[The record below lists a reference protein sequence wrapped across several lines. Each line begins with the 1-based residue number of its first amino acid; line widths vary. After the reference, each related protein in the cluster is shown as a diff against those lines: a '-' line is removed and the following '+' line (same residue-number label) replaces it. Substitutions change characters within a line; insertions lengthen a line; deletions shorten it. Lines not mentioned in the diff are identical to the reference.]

1 MAGRGCHR
9 QLSREPVN
17 VQTCVEKGLS
27 RVNLEQRV
35 VVTGM
40 GAISPVG
47 LDCRETFAGLVEG
60 RSGIARITAFDPSAL
75 SCQIAG
81 EVKGFDPTR
90 YMDRKM
96 ARRIGRYAQF
106 SIAATRE
113 ALAQSGLDLA
123 KEDPARIACIV
134 SSAIADFPMVEDEM
148 HKIFAQ
154 GKRSISPFTVPRV
167 STSMAAGNIALEFG
181 LTGVSYSLSS
191 ACATGSHSIANAMML
206 LKLGMADVVLAGGA
220 ESAICD
226 TFVSSYIAMR
236 ALSSRNDEPQRA
248 SRPFDLDRDGFVIAE
263 GCGVLVLE
271 TLERAQQRGA
281 PILAELVGTGLTCD
295 AFHITSAHPDGKGAA
310 QAMTTALQSARLNIE
325 EVDYI
330 NAHGTSTEVNDS
342 IETKAI
348 KTVFG
353 DHARQVPV
361 SSTKSMTGHAIGA
374 AGALEAVAC
383 IMALNANV
391 IPPTINLDNP
401 DPACDLDYVPHHAR
415 EKSLKVVMSNSFAF
429 GGQNSVLIFRKL
441 DQ

>member
-1 MAGRGCHR
+1 M
-9 QLSREPVN
+9 
-17 VQTCVEKGLS
+17 
-27 RVNLEQRV
+27 
-35 VVTGM
+35 VTGM
-40 GAISPVG
+40 GAVSPLG
-47 LDCRETFAGLVEG
+47 LNCQETFNGLAAGK
-60 RSGIARITAFDPSAL
+60 SGIARISLFDPSGIA
-75 SCQIAG
+75 CQVAG
-81 EVKGFDPTR
+81 EVKGFEPAD

-123 KEDPARIACIV
+123 EEDPSRIACIV
-134 SSAIADFPMVEDEM
+134 SSAIADFPMVEDQM
-148 HKIFAQ
+148 NKIFAQ

-191 ACATGSHSIANAMML
+191 ACATGSHSIANALMI
-206 LKLGMADVVLAGGA
+206 LKLGLADVVLAGGA

-236 ALSSRNDEPQRA
+236 ALSTRNDEPERA
-248 SRPFDLDRDGFVIAE
+248 SRPFDKDRDGFVIAE

-271 TLERAQQRGA
+271 TLDRARRRGA
-281 PILAELVGTGLTCD
+281 PILAELVGIGMTCD

-310 QAMTTALQSARLNIE
+310 QAMTTALESAGLNAE
-325 EVDYI
+325 DVDYI
-330 NAHGTSTEVNDS
+330 NAHGTATQLNDG

-353 DHARQVPV
+353 DRAYQIPV

-383 IMALNANV
+383 IMALNANL
-391 IPPTINLDNP
+391 IPPTINLDTP

-415 EKSLKVVMSNSFAF
+415 EKELNVVMSNSFAF
-429 GGQNSVLIFRKL
+429 GGQNSVLIFKKFVS
-441 DQ
+441 

>member
-1 MAGRGCHR
+1 
-9 QLSREPVN
+9 
-17 VQTCVEKGLS
+17 
-27 RVNLEQRV
+27 VNLEQRV
-35 VVTGM
+35 VITGM
-40 GAISPVG
+40 GAVSPIG
-47 LDCRETFAGLVEG
+47 LSCRETFDGLVAG
-60 RSGIARITAFDPSAL
+60 RSGIARITAFDPSEI

-81 EVKGFDPTR
+81 EVKGFDPAN

-123 KEDPARIACIV
+123 REDPGRIACIV
-134 SSAIADFPMVEDEM
+134 SSAIADFPMVEMEM
-148 HKIFAQ
+148 QKIFAQ

-236 ALSSRNDEPQRA
+236 ALSGRNDEPERA
-248 SRPFDLDRDGFVIAE
+248 SRPFDADRDGFVIAE

-271 TLERAQQRGA
+271 TLERAKRRGA

-310 QAMTTALQSARLNIE
+310 QAMNAALQSARLNREDI
-325 EVDYI
+325 DYI
-330 NAHGTSTEVNDS
+330 NAHGTSTEVNDT

-353 DHARQVPV
+353 DHSPGVPV

-383 IMALNANV
+383 IMALNAN
-391 IPPTINLDNP
+391 IMPPTINLDNP
-401 DPACDLDYVPHHAR
+401 DPLCDLDYVPHVAR
-415 EKSLKVVMSNSFAF
+415 EKQLNAVMSNSFAF
-429 GGQNSVLIFRKL
+429 GGQNSVLIFRKFSS
-441 DQ
+441 

>member
-1 MAGRGCHR
+1 M
-9 QLSREPVN
+9 N
-17 VQTCVEKGLS
+17 I
-27 RVNLEQRV
+27 EQRIV
-35 VVTGM
+35 ITGM
-40 GAISPVG
+40 GAVSPVG
-47 LDCRETFAGLVEG
+47 LNCQDTFDSLTAGK
-60 RSGIARITAFDPSAL
+60 SGVARITSFDASGIT
-75 SCQIAG
+75 CQVAG
-81 EVKGFDPTR
+81 EVKDFEPAD

-113 ALAQSGLDLA
+113 ALAQSGLDLTQ
-123 KEDPARIACIV
+123 EDPSRIACIV
-134 SSAIADFPMVEDEM
+134 SSAIADFPMVEDQME
-148 HKIFAQ
+148 KIFTRS
-154 GKRSISPFTVPRV
+154 KRYISPFTVPRV

-191 ACATGSHSIANAMML
+191 ACATGSHSIANALML

-248 SRPFDLDRDGFVIAE
+248 SRPFDKNRDGFVIAE

-281 PILAELVGTGLTCD
+281 PILAELVGTGMTCD

-310 QAMTTALQSARLNIE
+310 QAMLTALNSAGLNKE
-325 EVDYI
+325 DVDYI
-330 NAHGTSTEVNDS
+330 NAHGTATQVNDA

-348 KTVFG
+348 KTVLG
-353 DHARQVPV
+353 ERAMQVPV

-391 IPPTINLDNP
+391 IPPTINLDTP

-415 EKSLKVVMSNSFAF
+415 EKELNVVMSNSFAF
-429 GGQNSVLIFRKL
+429 GGQNSVLIFKKF
-441 DQ
+441 DS

>member
-1 MAGRGCHR
+1 M
-9 QLSREPVN
+9 
-17 VQTCVEKGLS
+17 
-27 RVNLEQRV
+27 
-35 VVTGM
+35 VTGM
-40 GAISPVG
+40 GAVSPLG
-47 LDCRETFAGLVEG
+47 LNCQETFNGLAAGK
-60 RSGIARITAFDPSAL
+60 SGIARISLFDPSGIA
-75 SCQIAG
+75 CQVAG
-81 EVKGFDPTR
+81 EVKGFEPAD

-123 KEDPARIACIV
+123 EEDPSRIACIV
-134 SSAIADFPMVEDEM
+134 SSAIADFPMVEDQM
-148 HKIFAQ
+148 NKIFAQ

-191 ACATGSHSIANAMML
+191 ACATGSHSIANALMI
-206 LKLGMADVVLAGGA
+206 LKLGLADVVLAGGA

-236 ALSSRNDEPQRA
+236 ALSTRNDEPERA
-248 SRPFDLDRDGFVIAE
+248 SRPFDKDRDGFVIAE

-271 TLERAQQRGA
+271 TLDRARRRGA
-281 PILAELVGTGLTCD
+281 PILAELVGVGMTCD

-310 QAMTTALQSARLNIE
+310 QAMTTALESAGLNAE
-325 EVDYI
+325 DVDYI
-330 NAHGTSTEVNDS
+330 NAHGTATQLNDG

-353 DHARQVPV
+353 DRAYQIPV

-383 IMALNANV
+383 IMALNANL
-391 IPPTINLDNP
+391 IPPTINLDTP

-415 EKSLKVVMSNSFAF
+415 EKELNVVMSNSFAF
-429 GGQNSVLIFRKL
+429 GGQNSVLIFRKFIS
-441 DQ
+441 

>member
-1 MAGRGCHR
+1 M
-9 QLSREPVN
+9 N
-17 VQTCVEKGLS
+17 M
-27 RVNLEQRV
+27 EQRIV
-35 VVTGM
+35 ITGM
-40 GAISPVG
+40 GAVSPVG
-47 LDCRETFAGLVEG
+47 LNCQETFDGLVAG
-60 RSGIARITAFDPSAL
+60 KSGIARISLFDPSGIA
-75 SCQIAG
+75 CQVAG
-81 EVKGFDPTR
+81 EVKGFEPTD

-123 KEDPARIACIV
+123 EEDPSRIACIV
-134 SSAIADFPMVEDEM
+134 SSAIADFPMVEEQM
-148 HKIFAQ
+148 NKIFAQ

-191 ACATGSHSIANAMML
+191 ACATGSHSIANALMI
-206 LKLGMADVVLAGGA
+206 LKLGLADVVLAGGA

-236 ALSSRNDEPQRA
+236 ALSTRNDEPERA
-248 SRPFDLDRDGFVIAE
+248 SRPFDKDRDGFVIAE
-263 GCGVLVLE
+263 GCGVLVVE
-271 TLERAQQRGA
+271 TLDRARRRGA
-281 PILAELVGTGLTCD
+281 PILAELVGIGMTCD

-310 QAMTTALQSARLNIE
+310 QAMTTALESAGLNAE
-325 EVDYI
+325 DVDYI
-330 NAHGTSTEVNDS
+330 NAHGTATQLNDG

-353 DHARQVPV
+353 DRAYQIPV

-383 IMALNANV
+383 IMALNANL
-391 IPPTINLDNP
+391 IPPTINLDTP

-415 EKSLKVVMSNSFAF
+415 EKELNVVMSNSFAF
-429 GGQNSVLIFRKL
+429 GGQNSVLIFKKFVS
-441 DQ
+441 

>member
-1 MAGRGCHR
+1 M
-9 QLSREPVN
+9 
-17 VQTCVEKGLS
+17 
-27 RVNLEQRV
+27 NLEQRI

-40 GAISPVG
+40 GAVSPVG
-47 LDCRETFAGLVEG
+47 LNCQDTFDSLTAGK
-60 RSGIARITAFDPSAL
+60 SGIARISSFDASGIA
-75 SCQIAG
+75 CQVAG
-81 EVKGFDPTR
+81 EVKNFEPAD

-113 ALAQSGLDLA
+113 AMAQSGIDLEQ
-123 KEDPARIACIV
+123 EDPSRIACIV
-134 SSAIADFPMVEDEM
+134 SSAIADFPMVEDQME
-148 HKIFAQ
+148 KIFTRP
-154 GKRSISPFTVPRV
+154 KRHISPFTVPRV

-191 ACATGSHSIANAMML
+191 ACATGSHSIANALML

-236 ALSSRNDEPQRA
+236 ALSSRNDEPERA
-248 SRPFDLDRDGFVIAE
+248 SRPFDKDRDGFVIAE

-271 TLERAQQRGA
+271 TLERAQRRGA
-281 PILAELVGTGLTCD
+281 PILAELVGTGMTCD
-295 AFHITSAHPDGKGAA
+295 AFHITSAHPDGQGAA
-310 QAMTTALQSARLNIE
+310 QAMTTALNSAGLNNE
-325 EVDYI
+325 DVDYI
-330 NAHGTSTEVNDS
+330 NAHGTATQVNDA

-348 KTVFG
+348 KSVFG
-353 DHARQVPV
+353 ERASQLPV

-391 IPPTINLDNP
+391 IPPTINLDTP
-401 DPACDLDYVPHHAR
+401 DPDCDLDYVPHHAR
-415 EKSLKVVMSNSFAF
+415 EKELNVVMSNSFAF
-429 GGQNSVLIFRKL
+429 GGQNSVLIFKKF
-441 DQ
+441 DS